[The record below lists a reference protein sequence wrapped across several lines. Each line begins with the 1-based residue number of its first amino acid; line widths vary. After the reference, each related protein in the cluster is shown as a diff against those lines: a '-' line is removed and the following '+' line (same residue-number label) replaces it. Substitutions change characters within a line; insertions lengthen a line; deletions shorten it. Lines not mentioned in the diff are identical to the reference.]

1 MVEVILRAVR
11 VDVGSS
17 TPLLLLEEVT
27 GTRVLPIFIGAPE
40 AAAIAYALQG
50 VKSPRPMS
58 HDLLGNVIVA
68 LGAQLFAAEITDL
81 RDNTFYANLRL
92 LRDRDEINV
101 SSRPSDAVALAL
113 RVGSPILVNDELMA
127 AEGRVMEL
135 DLDDDDDVAEQIM
148 RHRSRRL
155 HALQRVGDRRGLRC
169 SDEDRQDSRARHLF
183 EQQKGR
189 RRTDVDTHR
198 SEDHFNH
205 VKSLD

>member
-1 MVEVILRAVR
+1 MVEVVLRAVR

-50 VKSPRPMS
+50 VKAPRPMS

-68 LGAQLFAAEITDL
+68 LGAQLFAAEITEL

-101 SSRPSDAVALAL
+101 SARPSDAVALAL
-113 RVGSPILVNDELMA
+113 RVGAPILVNDDLMA
-127 AEGRVMEL
+127 AEGRIMEL
-135 DLDDDDDVAEQIM
+135 DLDDDDDDDDDDTDAPNEADLVAE
-148 RHRSRRL
+148 
-155 HALQRVGDRRGLRC
+155 LREFL
-169 SDEDRQDSRARHLF
+169 DTIRPEDFGQ
-183 EQQKGR
+183 
-189 RRTDVDTHR
+189 
-198 SEDHFNH
+198 
-205 VKSLD
+205 